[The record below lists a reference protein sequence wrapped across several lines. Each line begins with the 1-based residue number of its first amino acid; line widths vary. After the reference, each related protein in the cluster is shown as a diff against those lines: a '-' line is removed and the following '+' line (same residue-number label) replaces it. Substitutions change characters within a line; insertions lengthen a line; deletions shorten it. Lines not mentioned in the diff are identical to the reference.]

1 MDKSIFSSFGLRE
14 NPFSV
19 NPDPRHL
26 FLTNQTRTTLD
37 ALIQGIQSR
46 QGLMLLTGDVGTG
59 KTTLINSLL
68 DWLQQ
73 NGVPT
78 AFIFNSHLEVRELF
92 ELMLSDFHIPSD
104 VRSTSSTMS
113 QLNAWLLERYRA
125 GETAVLIID
134 EAQGLPL
141 HTIEEIRLLLNLET
155 PTGKLLQIVLS
166 GQSDLNDRLKRLDLR
181 PLHQRI
187 SLRCRT
193 MPMTLEETRGCIQ
206 HRIRVAGAQ
215 DDELFTPEAMDMAH
229 FYSRGIPRI
238 INLLC
243 EQALLKAYSSGIRP
257 VSAAMIEDASREFQF
272 DGDRPVAPLLRANE
286 AIGSRASVIPMQSMS
301 NPPMSFAAAAGS
313 ELDRRQDAK
322 TIRIPPPATKSP
334 LVLTPNNREQD
345 AGVVKKGFGPQA
357 DTYST
362 KGQEAP
368 KRANSGSHRSADA
381 GQIMAELSAGVAANV
396 PTLVN
401 RTAANRGF
409 RLVKVWIR
417 ESILGLIRM
426 KTFLLTFV
434 AKSKGELGHRTRK
447 LLLSFRL
454 GYLRWS
460 KRSVELAAPVL
471 KRMASPFISWLKE
484 PRPPKLLV
492 RASSGTQRKPSG
504 RFSAFSNN
512 LRDRAEPVVR
522 WLQTPL
528 RPAHRR

>member
-68 DWLQQ
+68 DWLQRD
-73 NGVPT
+73 GVPT
-78 AFIFNSHLEVRELF
+78 AFIFNSHLEARELF

-104 VRSTSSTMS
+104 VRSTNSAMS

-155 PTGKLLQIVLS
+155 PNGKLLQIVLS
-166 GQSDLNDRLKRLDLR
+166 GQPDLNERLKRLDLR
-181 PLHQRI
+181 SLRQRI

-193 MPMTLEETRGCIQ
+193 MPMTLEEARGCIQ
-206 HRIRVAGAQ
+206 HRLRVAGAE
-215 DDELFTPEAMDMAH
+215 DDALFTPEAMDMAH

-286 AIGSRASVIPMQSMS
+286 AIGSRASVIPIQSMS
-301 NPPMSFAAAAGS
+301 YPPMSFAAAAGS
-313 ELDRRQDAK
+313 DLDRRQDA
-322 TIRIPPPATKSP
+322 TIRIPPAQAKAP
-334 LVLTPNNREQD
+334 LILTPNSREPE
-345 AGVVKKGFGPQA
+345 AGGVKTGFGQA
-357 DTYST
+357 DAFTA
-362 KGQEAP
+362 KGQEAA
-368 KRANSGSHRSADA
+368 KRANSSPHRSADVA
-381 GQIMAELSAGVAANV
+381 QIMAELSAGVAANS

-401 RTAANRGF
+401 RTRTKEGS
-409 RLVKVWIR
+409 RLVAASIR
-417 ESILGLIRM
+417 ESVLRLVRL
-426 KTFLLTFV
+426 KVFLLAFV
-434 AKSKGELGHRTRK
+434 AKSKRELGRRTRDV
-447 LLLSFRL
+447 LLSSRSN
-454 GYLRWS
+454 YLRWS
-460 KRSVELAAPVL
+460 RRSLELASLVL
-471 KRMASPFISWLKE
+471 KRITSPFVSWLKE
-484 PRPPKLLV
+484 PRQPKLLV
-492 RASSGTQRKPSG
+492 RASKPSG
-504 RFSAFSNN
+504 RFSAFSNSF
-512 LRDRAEPVVR
+512 RDRAEPILR